1 MESELSLLF
10 HGDDPSDHDHDH
22 DGHGHGHDCGHGD
35 HDHDRDRDGR
45 DYDDYA
51 NDDYGYIFSSVI
63 ASILKFIF

>member
-1 MESELSLLF
+1 MWITV
-10 HGDDPSDHDHDH
+10 HRRGR
-22 DGHGHGHDCGHGD
+22 GHDYSCGGHDRGRD
-35 HDHDRDRDGR
+35 RDRDHDRDRDGR